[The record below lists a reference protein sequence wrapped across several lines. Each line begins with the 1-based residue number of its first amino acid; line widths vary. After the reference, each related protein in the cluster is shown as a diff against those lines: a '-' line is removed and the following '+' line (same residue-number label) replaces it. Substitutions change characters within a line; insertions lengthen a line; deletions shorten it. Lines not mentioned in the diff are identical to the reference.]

1 MNNSEI
7 IRRILEA
14 ASADAFTAQVS
25 KSVDVGQIRLLS
37 HSDRGRGGQIVVI
50 AKVEPWAE
58 TAEVILL
65 NNLIELATPRDFI
78 LISSENGNS
87 FDAAIWSDFYGSV
100 EYMQLIDNPVL
111 GSMCEICVKSI
122 LTALH
127 NPLNDVAEIAE
138 NHTCFYKGQY
148 QPLVN
153 EEVWHMRNAE
163 FSSFFEKTIYLSQI
177 QIAARQASNSSFQ
190 NTTQQS
196 DLVRNSKKE
205 QLTVE
210 AIDELDDLALCLVR
224 I

>member
-1 MNNSEI
+1 
-7 IRRILEA
+7 LEA
-14 ASADAFTAQVS
+14 ASADAFIPQVS
-25 KSVDVGQIRLLS
+25 KSVDVGQIRLLC

-50 AKVEPWAE
+50 AKSEPWAE

-78 LISSENGNS
+78 SLSPENGNS
-87 FDAAIWSDFYGSV
+87 FDATIWSDFFGTV
-100 EYMQLIDNPVL
+100 EYMQLVDNPVL
-111 GSMCEICVKSI
+111 GSVCAICIKSI
-122 LTALH
+122 MTGSH
-127 NPLNDVAEIAE
+127 NPLIDVYEIAE
-138 NHTCFYKGQY
+138 NHTCFQKGKY

-177 QIAARQASNSSFQ
+177 QIAARQACNSSFE
-190 NTTQQS
+190 NTTQQA

-205 QLTVE
+205 QLTIE